1 MALLGPL
8 GGWRAPPL
16 SAAAARRQVAERPS
30 RRMSTTHTTNPSL
43 SPPNQCTAGVAL
55 ATRPSRFPWL
65 RMRRGSW
72 AVAPTQGAGGGEAGG
87 TRPCPC
93 LVVLHHDQTSTHTH
107 SHLYTHAGHRST
119 NMAKKKSKGKRGGG
133 SGGGVGGGGGGG
145 GGANNNSRKASDDAT
160 PAAVEGEFGLPG
172 PGQPMMMG
180 GCTPPSTDPSTLP
193 TIRRSSP
200 GAGGQGSH
208 ALHHHHCRHHPACRP

>member
-1 MALLGPL
+1 MHAPR
-8 GGWRAPPL
+8 WRFWVRWGVGE
-16 SAAAARRQVAERPS
+16 RRLS
-30 RRMSTTHTTNPSL
+30 RRRRRGGK
-43 SPPNQCTAGVAL
+43 SPKGPAGACQSP
-55 ATRPSRFPWL
+55 TRPTPPSPLPTNAPRAW
-65 RMRRGSW
+65 RRPPGRRVSLGC
-72 AVAPTQGAGGGEAGG
+72 ACGVGAGPWRLPKVLGGEAGG

-119 NMAKKKSKGKRGGG
+119 NMAKKKNKGKRGGG
-133 SGGGVGGGGGGG
+133 SGGGGG